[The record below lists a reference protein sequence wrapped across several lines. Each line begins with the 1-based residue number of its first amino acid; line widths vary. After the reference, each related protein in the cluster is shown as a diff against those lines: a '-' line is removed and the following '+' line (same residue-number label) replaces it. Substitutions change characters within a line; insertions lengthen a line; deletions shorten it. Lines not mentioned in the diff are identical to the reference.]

1 MLVTENDSE
10 WWYRAGRSSTV
21 EPPQTG
27 FSATQNVCRI
37 LFCPLSENVHSHWHM
52 LSSYL
57 CCRPKQSSSRNL
69 GPALII
75 FLIKVQCISSP
86 VPVAGSLGPDRD
98 LSCRLVLVMCLFFL
112 RSLQGYIYMASQL
125 GFWPFPSLIGWHCLA
140 RQRPAK
146 TMINW
151 TQIEN
156 YPSWWIDV
164 RRTLEKRVGVWC
176 KSNKV
181 TRYWL
186 TQILTHKC
194 ANAPNKMD
202 YMFPIWYSNGDIFQ

>member
-1 MLVTENDSE
+1 MHLLSGSS
-10 WWYRAGRSSTV
+10 GRQPWPWPWSV
-21 EPPQTG
+21 MQV
-27 FSATQNVCRI
+27 AI
-37 LFCPLSENVHSHWHM
+37 SHV
-52 LSSYL
+52 
-57 CCRPKQSSSRNL
+57 
-69 GPALII
+69 LI
-75 FLIKVQCISSP
+75 
-86 VPVAGSLGPDRD
+86 
-98 LSCRLVLVMCLFFL
+98 FL

-164 RRTLEKRVGVWC
+164 RRTLKKRVGVWC

-202 YMFPIWYSNGDIFQ
+202 YMFPIWYSNGDILQLKKWLHSDSLNLSY

>member
-1 MLVTENDSE
+1 M
-10 WWYRAGRSSTV
+10 
-21 EPPQTG
+21 
-27 FSATQNVCRI
+27 
-37 LFCPLSENVHSHWHM
+37 
-52 LSSYL
+52 
-57 CCRPKQSSSRNL
+57 
-69 GPALII
+69 
-75 FLIKVQCISSP
+75 
-86 VPVAGSLGPDRD
+86 AGSLGPDRD
-98 LSCRLVLVMCLFFL
+98 LSCRLVLVMCLFFW
-112 RSLQGYIYMASQL
+112 RSLLGIYMASQL

-202 YMFPIWYSNGDIFQ
+202 YMFPIWYSNGDILQLKKMATFWFSEFILLRSVCVCTTLPIMENKASSQNLYACSHQGLD